1 MLLDPGATHSFVS
14 PSFALRL
21 GVQPARLK
29 TPLSVTTPLNDAFE
43 ADIYFPSCPISVVGR
58 DLLADLILLDVMEF
72 KVILGM
78 DWLARHYAILDFR
91 EKQVIFRIPG
101 DSEFGFRG
109 EQIPAPSNLILVITD
124 RRMLCQ
130 GCQGYLAL
138 VRDTAAD
145 RGNIDDVP
153 ISCEFPDVFPEELPG
168 LPPDREIE
176 FCIDVVPGTAPISL
190 PPYRMAPAELKELK
204 EQLQDLLDKGFVRPS
219 TSPWGAPVLFVKKK
233 DGSLRLC
240 IDYRQLNKVTIRNK
254 YPLPRIDDLFDQLQ
268 GASYFSKIDLRSGY
282 HQLRI
287 RHEDVR
293 KTAFRTRYGHYEF
306 LVMSFGL
313 TNAPAA
319 FMDLM
324 KRVFKPFLDRF
335 VIVFIDDILVYSRSE
350 EEHVEHL
357 RIVLQTLR
365 EQQLYAKFSKC
376 EFWLDSVAFLGH
388 VVSREGIQVD
398 PKKIEAVMDWQ
409 RPTTVTEVRSFPG
422 LAGYYRR
429 FVQDFSRIAAP
440 LTRLTQKKVKF
451 QWTEAYEASFHK
463 LKDCLTSAPVL
474 ALPSGSGGYTVYCD
488 ASRVGLGCV
497 LMQHG
502 KVIAYASRQLKRHE
516 QNYPT
521 HDLEMAA
528 VIFALKIWRL
538 YLYGET
544 CEIFTYHKSLKYI
557 FQEKELNLRQKRW
570 LELLKDND
578 CTIQYHPGKAN
589 VVADALSRKSS
600 GSLAHISTE
609 KRQLIRG
616 LYELYDQGLRL
627 EVLESGA
634 LLAHFRVKS
643 VLMDRIK
650 TAQCRDPQLMK
661 IMDEV
666 Q

>member
-29 TPLSVTTPLNDAFE
+29 TPLSVTTPLNDALE

-58 DLLADLILLDVMEF
+58 DLLADLILLDVMDFE
-72 KVILGM
+72 VILGM
-78 DWLARHYAILDFR
+78 DWLARHYAILDCR

-109 EQIPAPSNLILVITD
+109 EQIPAPSNLISAITA
-124 RRMLCQ
+124 RRMLRR

-138 VRDTAAD
+138 VRDTVAD
-145 RGNIDDVP
+145 RGKVDDVP
-153 ISCEFPDVFPEELPG
+153 IACEFPDVFPEELSG

-219 TSPWGAPVLFVKKK
+219 TSPWGAPVLFVKKN

-240 IDYRQLNKVTIRNK
+240 IDYKQLNKVTVRNK

-268 GASYFSKIDLRSGY
+268 GASCFSKIDLRSGY

-287 RHEDVR
+287 RHEDVP

-324 KRVFKPFLDRF
+324 NRVFKPFLDRF

-350 EEHVEHL
+350 EEHVKHL

-365 EQQLYAKFSKC
+365 EHQLYAKFSKC

-388 VVSREGIQVD
+388 VVSREGIQVN
-398 PKKIEAVMDWQ
+398 PKKIEAVMDWT
-409 RPTTVTEVRSFPG
+409 RPTTVT
-422 LAGYYRR
+422 
-429 FVQDFSRIAAP
+429 
-440 LTRLTQKKVKF
+440 KV
-451 QWTEAYEASFHK
+451 
-463 LKDCLTSAPVL
+463 
-474 ALPSGSGGYTVYCD
+474 
-488 ASRVGLGCV
+488 
-497 LMQHG
+497 
-502 KVIAYASRQLKRHE
+502 
-516 QNYPT
+516 
-521 HDLEMAA
+521 
-528 VIFALKIWRL
+528 
-538 YLYGET
+538 
-544 CEIFTYHKSLKYI
+544 
-557 FQEKELNLRQKRW
+557 
-570 LELLKDND
+570 
-578 CTIQYHPGKAN
+578 
-589 VVADALSRKSS
+589 
-600 GSLAHISTE
+600 
-609 KRQLIRG
+609 
-616 LYELYDQGLRL
+616 
-627 EVLESGA
+627 
-634 LLAHFRVKS
+634 
-643 VLMDRIK
+643 
-650 TAQCRDPQLMK
+650 
-661 IMDEV
+661 
-666 Q
+666 